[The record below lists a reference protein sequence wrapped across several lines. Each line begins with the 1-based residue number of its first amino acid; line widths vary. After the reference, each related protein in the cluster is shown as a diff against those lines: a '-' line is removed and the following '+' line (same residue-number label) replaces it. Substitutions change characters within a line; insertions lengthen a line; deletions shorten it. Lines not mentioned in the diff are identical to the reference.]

1 MGMSLWGGI
10 FAVVHMKKVRCE
22 YCEVFD
28 KVFMLFSGY
37 GHFFVV
43 SYIEIREKGVS
54 VFMGYYYGFDWT
66 YGLVLLAMV
75 FSMMVGVV
83 FGFIPANRAVKIS
96 ALEAIRHD

>member
-22 YCEVFD
+22 YVFD

-43 SYIEIREKGVS
+43 SYIEIRKKGVS
-54 VFMGYYYGFDWT
+54 VFMG
-66 YGLVLLAMV
+66 
-75 FSMMVGVV
+75 
-83 FGFIPANRAVKIS
+83 
-96 ALEAIRHD
+96 